1 MKKIILKIFPK
12 TVDGNYTGY
21 KISVWIF
28 MCLALIS
35 TVRSCIHIFAADGG
49 ANSIATLDLTYGA
62 ENIIF
67 AFALWGL
74 SQLIYA
80 IIQLLVAFRYKT
92 LIPFMYVILI
102 IETIGRMAIGYTK
115 TPIYAQTPPGAIGNY
130 IILPLAIAMLICSVW
145 DVKNNK

>member
-1 MKKIILKIFPK
+1 MKKVVLKIFPK
-12 TVDGNYTGY
+12 TVDANYTGY
-21 KISVWIF
+21 KISMWIF
-28 MCLALIS
+28 RCLAVIS
-35 TVRSCIHIFAADGG
+35 TVRSCIHLFAADGG

-80 IIQLLVAFRYKT
+80 LIQLLVAFRYKT
-92 LIPFMYVILI
+92 LIPFMYVLLI
-102 IETIGRMAIGYTK
+102 IETIGRMSIGYIK
-115 TPIYAQTPPGAIGNY
+115 NPIYAQTPPGAIANY

-145 DVKNNK
+145 DAKDNK